1 MTPESN
7 AIRTLA
13 AARQRRL
20 LLVYG
25 LMALPIVIYG
35 SIQTLESNS
44 NSPLEWVPPG
54 FSARHDYDQFRRAF
68 GPGDTVFVSWQGC
81 TLDEP
86 RLDKLCR
93 ILRDANAFHDSNGV
107 WYFDRVVSGREVY
120 AALTTPWP
128 TSEGPISGP
137 MGQPSRMNGQ
147 NIAAWQQ
154 PALTP
159 AAAMKRLQGILV
171 GPDGK
176 TTCVVISFTKQGLA
190 RRDRLV
196 PLLQQAITHFCGI
209 APKDQ
214 HLAGPVIDGRTV
226 DIASGKA
233 LDIFAL
239 PSAVVVFV
247 VCIVCL
253 GSLRAALLVFGVA
266 LLSQTATL
274 AIVYY
279 SGETMNA
286 LLIVLPPLIQVL
298 TVAGGIHLINYY
310 FEASRTGGYADAPCR
325 MLRLGWLPCV
335 LSAGT
340 TAVGLASLMVSRVTP
355 IRLFGAYAAAGVL
368 VSLSLLLT
376 IIPAF
381 LSYWPIRQHNDPDHA
396 GTHATRPTDFWQRL
410 SQVIARHYR
419 SITFIS
425 FALMMIVGWGARR
438 IQSSVRIETLFPAKS
453 RILSD
458 YTWLEQHV
466 GPLVPIE
473 ILVQYDKTC
482 ELSPYERVSLLQKI
496 EKNLQQVGPIGPIT
510 SALTFLPPFAPQ
522 GAMPTEV
529 YRSYWNQVLAC
540 VKPKFTKLRT
550 LHVDEGVEQWRMS
563 AQVSALHNVDYAS
576 VLDMSRTQIKPLL
589 HNASDKPLK
598 GVSAQFTGI
607 MPLVQAIQQQLL
619 TDLLASFLSALVI
632 ITLVMTVV
640 QAGFLAGL
648 AAMVANVFP
657 IVLLFGA
664 LGWLEIPLDI
674 GSIMTASIAL
684 GIAVDDTLHYLTF
697 FRRGLQAGM
706 NRQNA
711 VAYAYQHCGT
721 AMTQTSLSCGLGLLV
736 FAFSDFVPTCRFA
749 WMMTAL
755 LALAL
760 TGDLIVMPSLLLSPM
775 GRIFERSFTRGHFG
789 SGACSRP
796 ETPEPG

>member
-7 AIRTLA
+7 AIRA
-13 AARQRRL
+13 PAGAKQRRL
-20 LLVYG
+20 LLIYG
-25 LMALPIVIYG
+25 LIALPIVVYG
-35 SIQTLESNS
+35 GIRTLESNS
-44 NSPLEWVPPG
+44 NSPLEWVPPS

-81 TLDEP
+81 TLNEP
-86 RLDKLCR
+86 RLDELCR
-93 ILRDANAFHDSNGV
+93 ILRAANVFHDSSGA

-120 AALTTPWP
+120 AALTTPRP
-128 TSEGPISGP
+128 TSEAPP
-137 MGQPSRMNGQ
+137 RGQPPKANAP
-147 NIAAWQQ
+147 NAAAWQHQ
-154 PALTP
+154 SLTP
-159 AAAMKRLQGILV
+159 AAAVKRLQGTLV
-171 GPDGK
+171 GPDGQ
-176 TTCVVISFTKQGLA
+176 TTGVIVSFTKQGLA
-190 RRDRLV
+190 KRDRLV

-209 APKDQ
+209 APEDQ

-233 LDIFAL
+233 LDHFAL
-239 PSAVVVFV
+239 PSAVVVLV

-266 LLSQTATL
+266 LVSQTATL

-310 FEASRTGGYADAPCR
+310 FEASRTVGYADAPYQ

-368 VSLSLLLT
+368 VSLSMLLT
-376 IIPAF
+376 VIPAF
-381 LSYWPIRQHNDPDHA
+381 LSYWPIRRRNGPATVDAQS
-396 GTHATRPTDFWQRL
+396 TRPAGVWQWL
-410 SQVIARHYR
+410 SQVIARHYPII
-419 SITFIS
+419 SLIS
-425 FALMMIVGWGARR
+425 FALMMSIGWGAQRV
-438 IQSSVRIETLFPAKS
+438 QSSVRIETLFPAKS
-453 RILSD
+453 RILAD
-458 YTWLEQHV
+458 YTWLEKHI

-473 ILVQYDKTC
+473 IVVQYDKTC
-482 ELSPYERVSLLQKI
+482 KLPPCDRMSLLWKI
-496 EKNLQQVGPIGPIT
+496 EQKLKQVDAIGPTT
-510 SALTFLPPFAPQ
+510 SALTFLPSLAPQ
-522 GAMPTEV
+522 GAMPTQA
-529 YRSYWNQVLAC
+529 YRGYLNQVLAH
-540 VKPKFTKLRT
+540 VKPQFEKLRT
-550 LHVDEGVEQWRMS
+550 LHVDEGVQQWRVS
-563 AQVSALHNVDYAS
+563 AQVSALHHVDYAG
-576 VLDMSRTQIKPLL
+576 VLNMARTRINPLL
-589 HNASDKPLK
+589 HDASGKPLK
-598 GVSAQFTGI
+598 GVSARFTGI

-640 QAGFLAGL
+640 QAGFLSGL

-657 IVLLFGA
+657 VVLLFGA
-664 LGWLEIPLDI
+664 LGWVEKPLDI

-697 FRRGLQAGM
+697 FRRGLQTGM

-749 WMMTAL
+749 WMMTVL

-760 TGDLIVMPSLLLSPM
+760 AGDLIVMPSLLLSPI
-775 GRIFERSFTRGHFG
+775 GRLFERSFTRG
-789 SGACSRP
+789 
-796 ETPEPG
+796 PG